1 MTKDSIYRPIYKRRQ
16 RRLNL
21 GYNYKDNIMKNTM
34 SSQMFDVNPT
44 LNKFIKSL
52 NDVVYNWVESVKQ
65 IKIFANPALEK
76 YEKDLN

>member
-16 RRLNL
+16 KRLNL
-21 GYNYKDNIMKNTM
+21 GYNYKNNIMKNTM

-44 LNKFIKSL
+44 LDKFIKSL
-52 NDVVYNWVESVKQ
+52 NDVVYNWIESVKQ